1 MSGNKNLKKDLKKD
15 LWHYPRK
22 ELANQ
27 IMAMFENGLSSSFI
41 FFAQRR
47 MGKTEFLRK
56 DMLPVAESKGW
67 NVLYFSFLDAADNP
81 VEQFN
86 KALEHYI
93 NNRGIIS
100 KIRTAAKRISKVS
113 AGMSKVNAGLELNKP
128 EKIDLDIKN
137 LISTLAGTGNTLL
150 LMDEVQALASNPKN
164 DVFIAS
170 FRTALDINKDL
181 IKVIFT
187 GSSQTGLRK
196 MFSQAK
202 APFFHFGQN
211 LNFPEL
217 DQKFTAHLCEAFKSA
232 TMRSMDSQALWDVF
246 VDMDKVPLFIRSV
259 VERMALNPDLSIKD
273 AQAELKAEIFGNR
286 EFKERWESLSDLE
299 KQLLVFITQGIEQL
313 FSAETRKN
321 FAEKLKL
328 EDLPIYTLQAP
339 VKRLLRQGI
348 IGKSEERAA
357 YFIDDPNFKNWILMN
372 LDEFE

>member
-1 MSGNKNLKKDLKKD
+1 MNEKKD

-27 IMAMFENGLSSSFI
+27 IMALFENGLSSSFI

-67 NVLYFSFLDAADNP
+67 NVLYFSFLDAADKP
-81 VEQFN
+81 VDQFR
-86 KALEHYI
+86 KALEKYI

-100 KIRTAAKRISKVS
+100 KIKTAAKKISKIN
-113 AGMSKVNAGLELNKP
+113 AGISKVNAGLEFNQP
-128 EKIDLDIKN
+128 EKVDLDIKK
-137 LISTLAGTGNTLL
+137 LLGTLARMGNTLL
-150 LMDEVQALASNPKN
+150 LMDEVQALAAHKKN

-170 FRTALDINKDL
+170 FRTALDIHKDN

-187 GSSQTGLRK
+187 GSSQSGLRK

-217 DQKFTAHLCEAFKSA
+217 DQKFTDHLCKVFKLA
-232 TMRSMDSQALWDVF
+232 TTRNIDPQKLWEIFLEMDR
-246 VDMDKVPLFIRSV
+246 VPLLIRSV
-259 VERMALNPDLSIKD
+259 VERMALNPGLSIKD

-286 EFKERWESLSDLE
+286 EFKERWDNFSDLE
-299 KQLLVFITQGIEQL
+299 RHLLIAITHDVTQL
-313 FSAETRKN
+313 FSAETRKS
-321 FAEKLKL
+321 FAEKINL

-339 VKRLLRQGI
+339 VKKLLRQGI

-372 LDEFE
+372 SEDFEN